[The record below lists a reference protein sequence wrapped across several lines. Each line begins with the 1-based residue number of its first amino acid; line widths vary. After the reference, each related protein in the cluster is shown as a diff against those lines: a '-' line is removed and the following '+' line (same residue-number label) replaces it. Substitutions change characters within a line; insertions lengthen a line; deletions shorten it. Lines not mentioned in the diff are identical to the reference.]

1 MMTKSCAG
9 WEKITFWKGNFLKKV
24 QSKAALAE
32 KLIGKTKIKNRKQ
45 KVENIK
51 MELENK
57 VE

>member
-1 MMTKSCAG
+1 
-9 WEKITFWKGNFLKKV
+9 LKKV